1 MIVTRFA
8 PSPTGHLHIGGA
20 RTALFSW
27 LYARHNKGKFV
38 LRIEDTDKERST
50 DESVKQI
57 LESLKW
63 LGLNWDEGPYFQ
75 SRRYDIYKKYA
86 KKLLSEGKAYRCYC
100 TAYELQAKRD
110 EAIKKGEKPKYDGKC
125 RNLSTEKKDAPF
137 VIRFKTPQEG
147 ETVINDMVKGEVKF
161 KNSELDDL
169 VILRTDETP
178 TYNFTVVVDDATM
191 GITCVIRGDD
201 HLNNTPRQVHMY
213 EALGFNIPEFAH
225 IPLILG
231 TDKTRLSKRHGA
243 TSVMAYKEMGYLPQA
258 VVNYLARLGWAHG
271 DKEIFSTD
279 ELIELFSLEKVGKSA
294 SVFNPEK
301 LLWLNSHYL
310 KTLPIETILNNI
322 LDKDI
327 FDTFPSE
334 YVVKALESC
343 REKVKTLNE
352 LIGYSAFYFKEKI
365 EIPDDLKQK
374 FITLEVKEGFSTLFA
389 HLSKLNDFSHFSIED
404 AFKKTIETTGLS
416 LKALA
421 QPVRAALT
429 GTIISPGLFL
439 IIEILG
445 KEKTLERLKEAI
457 KLCS

>member
-1 MIVTRFA
+1 VIVTRFA